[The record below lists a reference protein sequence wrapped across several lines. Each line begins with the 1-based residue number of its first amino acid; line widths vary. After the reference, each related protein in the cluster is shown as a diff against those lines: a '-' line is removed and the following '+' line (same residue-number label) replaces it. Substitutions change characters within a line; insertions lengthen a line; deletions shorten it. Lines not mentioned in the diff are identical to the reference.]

1 MLEAETITR
10 MIDLE
15 SRALEGEQYLLGVA
29 SDLEAR
35 VLHGS
40 LDTSHTITNGLE
52 EVLVLVLRRVPVQT
66 MTELH
71 DLQLWPSVLKRLR
84 LSAKND

>member
-15 SRALEGEQYLLGVA
+15 SRALEGEQYLLVVA
-29 SDLEAR
+29 SDLEVR

-52 EVLVLVLRRVPVQT
+52 EVLVRVLRRVPVQM